1 MNAVPL
7 PIHEER
13 AHQER
18 SQYLN
23 FLKLNYRIL
32 ERYEQIHDIF
42 LFSLSRAIT
51 NAEIEHER
59 QKLDEVNAVIASLR
73 NVILT
78 AEKKNEN
85 KLFSD

>member
-7 PIHEER
+7 PLNVER

-18 SQYLN
+18 IQYLN

-42 LFSLSRAIT
+42 LCSLSRAIT

-59 QKLDEVNAVIASLR
+59 QKLEEVNAVIASLR